1 MTLPYPLLARGKII
15 DTDMNDSENAGNL
28 AQGLAGGDI
37 ANTAPPEFQIE
48 RLQRMLRAYEESERS
63 NAIAV
68 RSQVVL
74 TLFPL
79 LKDGVSIEDGISRA
93 ALISDFILNGQRPVL
108 TPRAPGE

>member
-1 MTLPYPLLARGKII
+1 MTLPYPLLARGKIN
-15 DTDMNDSENAGNL
+15 TDMLFSENLGGL
-28 AQGLAGGDI
+28 SQGPSDI
-37 ANTAPPEFQIE
+37 ANTAPQEFQIE
-48 RLQRMLRAYEESERS
+48 RLQKMLRAYEEAERS
-63 NAIAV
+63 NAVAV

-108 TPRAPGE
+108 TPRAPGK

>member
-1 MTLPYPLLARGKII
+1 MTSPYPLLARGKII
-15 DTDMNDSENAGNL
+15 DTDMNGSENVV

-63 NAIAV
+63 NAVAV

>member
-15 DTDMNDSENAGNL
+15 DTDMLFSENLGGL
-28 AQGLAGGDI
+28 SQGPSDI

-48 RLQRMLRAYEESERS
+48 RLQKMLRAYEEAERS
-63 NAIAV
+63 NAVAV

>member
-1 MTLPYPLLARGKII
+1 MTLPYPLLARGKIN
-15 DTDMNDSENAGNL
+15 TDMLFSENLGGL
-28 AQGLAGGDI
+28 SQGPSDI
-37 ANTAPPEFQIE
+37 ANTAPQEFQIE
-48 RLQRMLRAYEESERS
+48 RLQKMLRAYEEAERS
-63 NAIAV
+63 NAVAV

>member
-15 DTDMNDSENAGNL
+15 DTDMNGSENLGGL
-28 AQGLAGGDI
+28 SQGPSDI

-63 NAIAV
+63 NAVAV

-79 LKDGVSIEDGISRA
+79 LVQYGSSVEEGISHAGR
-93 ALISDFILNGQRPVL
+93 ISKFILD
-108 TPRAPGE
+108 GELPPSAGE

>member
-1 MTLPYPLLARGKII
+1 MLF
-15 DTDMNDSENAGNL
+15 SENLGGL
-28 AQGLAGGDI
+28 SQGPSDI
-37 ANTAPPEFQIE
+37 ANTAPQEFQIE
-48 RLQRMLRAYEESERS
+48 RLQKMLRAYEEAERS
-63 NAIAV
+63 NAVAV